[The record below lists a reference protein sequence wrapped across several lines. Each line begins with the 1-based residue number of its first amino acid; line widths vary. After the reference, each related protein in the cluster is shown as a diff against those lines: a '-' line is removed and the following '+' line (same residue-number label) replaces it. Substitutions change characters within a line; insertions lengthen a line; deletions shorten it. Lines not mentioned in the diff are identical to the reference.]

1 MMRRQKRG
9 SFLPVIFAAY
19 MTHSTF
25 TEQAYLPA
33 QAGNLP
39 QGRWLI
45 LAPHADDETFGM
57 GGAIA
62 LATQGG
68 GVVDVLIMTD
78 GARGGESPNLVATRE
93 DEARRA
99 THALG
104 CRKVDFLRQPDRALA
119 VTPDLIT
126 QIAQRIA
133 EEGYDAVFFPFP
145 TEPHPDHRATAQIA
159 WEALRQCDFHA
170 QPISYE
176 ISTQGACNL
185 LVDISSAVQQKIETM
200 RMYGS
205 QLTQNAYVDR
215 IVGLNVARAWSL
227 PMHITHAE
235 AFYLWQAVNQPLN
248 AQLWAIQY
256 AQQSSYAIPA
266 TTALVSVIVRT
277 KNRPAMLREAIRSIA
292 QQTHPH
298 IELLVINDGGDDVS
312 TLIEEEAIGSIRRI
326 HHLHNPVSLG
336 RARAA
341 NLGLEHASGDFI
353 GFLDDDDW
361 LLPEHIQRLIAQ
373 LELEPTAVAAYSG
386 VEMVRFENGHETQ
399 MHVFNDAFDPLRLAY
414 NNFMPIHAVLFR
426 RRAIERGCQF
436 DEQLEQYEDWH
447 FWLQLA
453 RLGTFAH
460 VNEISAKYRM
470 AQGSG
475 SGSPDSA
482 IDVSHVMN
490 RFVEASRGVWDTNQ
504 LRHMCMSSMLVEQ
517 RGRDAEK
524 AKHDLDQLKQHAI
537 NLELSLERLRD
548 DITQLQKHAEDI
560 YQDRQQLIRQQHEH
574 IRHIDTLNALVA
586 AKDHQ
591 ISAKDHQISLWRERF
606 DEVTRSRS
614 WQLTEPLRAL
624 GRKARTVRRQAKHHV
639 TRLRQESWRSILAKS
654 HTIWRNEG
662 FSGLLHRLRGTQEP
676 TNAPLL
682 TTQELPIAPHAHL
695 VRSDGHYV
703 LQHEPAGYQYIPPAA
718 PLDLQEWLT
727 LTESSPKF
735 SIVVPVFKT
744 PPGLLTELVES
755 VLAQWYPDWELLLV
769 DDASNDARL
778 TEEIARFVDP
788 RIRVLRLEQNQGIAA
803 ATNAGV
809 QLAEN
814 DWIVFADHDD
824 LLTCDCLY
832 ELARCIERDQPDF
845 VYSDEDKLDEAGRFV
860 QPHFKPEWSPDT
872 MMSTMYTGHVSCV
885 RKSLFDEL
893 GSLRSE
899 FNGCQDWDFVLRLA
913 ERTSKF
919 SHVPRVLYHW
929 RIIPAS
935 IAASLSAK
943 PHVLEASK
951 KMREQALKRRNLTGS
966 LEPIAEVPGYFR
978 VNYAATDNPLIS
990 IIIPTRDHAKLLAR
1004 CIQSIEQQSSYRNFE
1019 IIVLDNGS
1027 KDRATLSLLSELTR
1041 SKRARVIRHDKPF
1054 NFSELNNIGVQQAL
1068 GDLLLFLNDDTK
1080 VVTRDWLERMA
1091 GYALLPHI
1099 GAVGA
1104 KLLYPSG
1111 VIQHSGVLN
1120 LGDGPGHAFHQAPAR
1135 SAGYYMRNLLE
1146 YNWLAVTGACLMV
1159 EKEKFDRLGGF
1170 DENFPVAYNDVDL
1183 CFRLVDAGLYNTV
1196 CQSVELIHYE
1206 SQTRGLD
1213 HLDADKRRRLESEKR
1228 RLYDKHPRYFQ
1239 YDPFHSPN
1247 LHPNGIHFELL
1258 S

>member
-1 MMRRQKRG
+1 
-9 SFLPVIFAAY
+9 
-19 MTHSTF
+19 MTHLTF
-25 TEQAYLPA
+25 NEQAYLPA

-57 GGAIA
+57 GGAIL

-78 GARGGESPNLVATRE
+78 GARGGESPNLVYTRE
-93 DEARRA
+93 EEARRA

-104 CRKVDFLRQPDRALA
+104 CRKVDFLHQPDRALTA
-119 VTPDLIT
+119 TPDLIT

-145 TEPHPDHRATAQIA
+145 TEPHPDHRATAQLA
-159 WEALRQCDFHA
+159 WEALRQCDFRS

-200 RMYGS
+200 GLYGS
-205 QLTQNAYVDR
+205 QLTQNAYVER
-215 IVGLNVARAWSL
+215 IVGINVARTWSL
-227 PMHITHAE
+227 PMHVTHAE

-256 AQQSSYAIPA
+256 AQQSSHAIPA
-266 TTALVSVIVRT
+266 TTALVSFIVRT
-277 KNRPAMLREAIRSIA
+277 KNRPSMLREAIRSIA
-292 QQTHPH
+292 QQTHSH

-341 NLGLEHASGDFI
+341 NLGLEHASGDYI

-361 LLPEHIQRLIAQ
+361 LLPEHVQFLIAR
-373 LELEPTAVAAYSG
+373 LDAAPAAIAAYSG
-386 VEMVRFENGHETQ
+386 VEMVHFENGHETQ

-426 RRAIERGCQF
+426 RRAIERGCLF

-453 RLGTFAH
+453 RLGTFVH
-460 VNEISAKYRM
+460 VNDITAKYRM
-470 AQGSG
+470 TQGSG
-475 SGSPDSA
+475 FGLPYSGV
-482 IDVSHVMN
+482 DVSLAMN
-490 RFVEASRGVWDTNQ
+490 RFVEASRAVWDTSQ
-504 LRHMCMSSMLVEQ
+504 LRHMCMSSMLVETRSRELELTQ
-517 RGRDAEK
+517 QHATNLEAALTRLRSDLEQLQQHATRIEQERKHLLEEK
-524 AKHDLDQLKQHAI
+524 A
-537 NLELSLERLRD
+537 ELSRQMIALEHLA
-548 DITQLQKHAEDI
+548 TSKE
-560 YQDRQQLIRQQHEH
+560 QQI
-574 IRHIDTLNALVA
+574 ALWKA
-586 AKDHQ
+586 
-591 ISAKDHQISLWRERF
+591 RF

-614 WQLTEPLRAL
+614 WRLTEPLRAL

-639 TRLRQESWRSILAKS
+639 ARLRQESWQSILAKG

-662 FSGLLHRLRGTQEP
+662 FSGLLHRLRGSQEHL
-676 TNAPLL
+676 PLH
-682 TTQELPIAPHAHL
+682 TAQELPIAPRAHIA
-695 VRSDGHYV
+695 RCDGHYV
-703 LQHEPAGYQYIPPAA
+703 FQHEPAGYQYIPPAP

-727 LTESSPKF
+727 VTESTPRF

-744 PPGLLTELVES
+744 PPGLLTELVQS
-755 VLAQWYPDWELLLV
+755 VLAQWYPHWELVLV
-769 DDASNDARL
+769 DDASNDVMLA
-778 TEEIARFVDP
+778 EEIARFADP
-788 RIRVLRLEQNQGIAA
+788 RIRVLRLGQNQGIAA

-809 QLAEN
+809 NLAEH

-824 LLTCDCLY
+824 VLTCDCLY
-832 ELARCIERDQPDF
+832 ELARCIERDHPDF
-845 VYSDEDKLDEAGRFV
+845 VYSDEDKLNEAGRFV

-885 RKSLFDEL
+885 RKSLFNGL
-893 GSLRSE
+893 GGLRSE

-919 SHVPRVLYHW
+919 SRVPKVLYHW

-935 IAASLSAK
+935 VAADIAAK
-943 PHVLEASK
+943 PYVLAASQK
-951 KMREQALKRRNLTGS
+951 VREDALKRRNLAGRV
-966 LEPIAEVPGYFR
+966 EAVEEVPGYFR
-978 VNYAATDNPLIS
+978 VNYIATDNPLIS

-1041 SKRARVIRHDKPF
+1041 SNRARVVRHDKPF
-1054 NFSELNNIGVQQAL
+1054 NFSELNNIGAQQAR
-1068 GDLLLFLNDDTK
+1068 GNLLLFLNDDTK
-1080 VVTRDWLERMA
+1080 VVTKDWLERMA
-1091 GYALLPHI
+1091 GYARLPHI

-1159 EKEKFDRLGGF
+1159 EKEKFDRLSGF

-1213 HLDADKRRRLESEKR
+1213 HLDPDKRRRLESEKR